1 MKNLTDELLLL
12 ITVIICFA
20 AVVGMKVIYDNEQI
34 KETQNFIYLNSDHKA
49 YCNLAVERE
58 ASEAHLIEENCI
70 R

>member
-34 KETQNFIYLNSDHKA
+34 KETHNFTCDTIKETSEYVVDDLEEAGCLNLDYLNT
-49 YCNLAVERE
+49 L
-58 ASEAHLIEENCI
+58 
-70 R
+70 